1 MIKFFRKI
9 RYDLMG
15 KNKTGRY
22 LKYAIGEI
30 ILVVIGILIALSINN
45 WNNERQNEIREFIYL
60 EGIKND
66 LENDAEFIKTLLPRY
81 EQRVLNYFRLDSIVR
96 LKSNRIFEVEFSE
109 FGRLTLQTY
118 TFYPNIGSYSSLISE
133 NSTALI
139 SNQNLSKQLKNI
151 YEIQYVR
158 ISSLGQELDDIATKI
173 KWELRL
179 DFRQKLEGYNYQDF
193 DSLFADL
200 GEMNRNVVKYETRLK
215 NLLGIIDKCIDAI
228 ELELNKK

>member
-9 RYDLMG
+9 RYDLME

-45 WNNERQNEIREFIYL
+45 WNKERDNEIRGFIYL
-60 EGIKND
+60 EGIKSD
-66 LENDAEFIKTLLPRY
+66 LENDAEFMKTLLPKY
-81 EQRVLNYFRLDSIVR
+81 EQRGLKYSRLDSIVR

-109 FGRLTLQTY
+109 FEDLSIQTY

-158 ISSLGQELDDIATKI
+158 ISTLGLELDGIALKI

-200 GEMNRNVVKYETRLK
+200 GEMDRNVVKYEIRLK
-215 NLLGIIDKCIDAI
+215 PDALGKV
-228 ELELNKK
+228 